1 MNTVGIYIHIPFCRH
16 ACHYCNFHFST
27 QLHNKPELIAA
38 LGKEIQMRSTFF
50 DKNTLVQT
58 LYFGGGTPSLLERKE
73 WEYLIQQLQTH
84 FTFASD
90 VEWTIEVNPED
101 VTPVSLSFWKSIGV
115 NRLSIGVQTLHA
127 PALTFLNRHHTP
139 NQSLQCMDWVIQAG
153 FTNYSVD
160 LIFGIPLVTTARLIE
175 DIKTLTQYR
184 VPHISAYALTIE
196 PKTYFG
202 HQVTKNKM
210 QVPEEEFVAEQF
222 EVVMDCLEASGYEQY
237 EISNYALNRS
247 YAQHNSSYW
256 QDIPYLGV
264 GPGAHSYDGQNR
276 FSMIENNALY
286 IRAIQSGSIPL
297 TLEEMKPEDRY
308 NDIILTSIR
317 TKTGVSKS
325 WIENRSD
332 KERVQV
338 LQSIDILLNEGFLI
352 QNNDYYQLTRKGK
365 LLADEITL
373 KLLL

>member
-1 MNTVGIYIHIPFCRH
+1 MNTGGIYIHIPFCRH

-27 QLHNKPELIAA
+27 QLHNKPELVAA

-50 DKNTLVQT
+50 DKKTIVQT

-84 FTFASD
+84 FTFATD

-101 VTPVSLSFWKSIGV
+101 VTPESLSFWKSIGV

-139 NQSLQCMDWVIQAG
+139 NESLQCMDWVIQAG

-160 LIFGIPLVTTARLIE
+160 LIFGIPLVTTAGLIE
-175 DIKTLTQYR
+175 DIKKLTQYR

-256 QDIPYLGV
+256 QDIPYLGI

-325 WIENRSD
+325 WIENRSE

-338 LQSIDILLNEGFLI
+338 LQSIDILLNEGLLI